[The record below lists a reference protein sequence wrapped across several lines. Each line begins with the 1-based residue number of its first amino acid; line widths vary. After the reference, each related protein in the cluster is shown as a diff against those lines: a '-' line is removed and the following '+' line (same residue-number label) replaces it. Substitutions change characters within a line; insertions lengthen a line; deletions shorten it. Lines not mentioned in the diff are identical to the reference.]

1 MPRPLLNIILSL
13 PRHLNKRVR
22 FPALQAIS
30 LASLLG
36 RRAQRLRLSVR
47 YMAGR
52 KHLPIVELPQAA

>member
-52 KHLPIVELPQAA
+52 KHLPIVELQQAA